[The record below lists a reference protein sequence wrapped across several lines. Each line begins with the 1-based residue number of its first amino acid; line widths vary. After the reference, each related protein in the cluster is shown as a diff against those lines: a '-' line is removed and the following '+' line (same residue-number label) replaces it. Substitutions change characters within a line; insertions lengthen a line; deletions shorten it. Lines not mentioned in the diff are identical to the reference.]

1 MAGHGA
7 SRNPSAALPDAV
19 RLALVSGRLS
29 VAVARAGLT
38 LSEVSQESGVSLSA
52 LSRYVRGERMVSTHA
67 LIALCPVLRVS
78 SNWLLGLD
86 RPTARHLEGAMK
98 STAHGTS
105 GRSEERKSY
114 GN

>member
-1 MAGHGA
+1 MAGYGV
-7 SRNPSAALPDAV
+7 SRSPGAALPDAV

-29 VAVARAGLT
+29 VAVARTGLT

-86 RPTARHLEGAMK
+86 RPTARHLEDAMR
-98 STAHGTS
+98 STAPGAS
-105 GRSEERKSY
+105 GRSKERKDH

>member
-1 MAGHGA
+1 MAGYGV
-7 SRNPSAALPDAV
+7 SLSPGAALPDAV

-29 VAVARAGLT
+29 VAVARSGLT
-38 LSEVSQESGVSLSA
+38 LSEVSQESGVSA

-86 RPTARHLEGAMK
+86 RPTARHLEDAMR
-98 STAHGTS
+98 STAPGAS
-105 GRSEERKSY
+105 GRSKERKDH